1 MVPMYMIVIS
11 YFDDDTSAE
20 IRGMAMMTEDSD
32 LYHDIITAM
41 DDI

>member
-1 MVPMYMIVIS
+1 MYMIVIS